1 MPRLTD
7 PSRAR
12 GWVRLAV
19 FLFLALAVARTV
31 ADVDLWGHVLFG
43 RDIVNQREIPVT
55 DTYSFTSDRAW
66 INHEWLAE
74 SIMYLS
80 YRMMGPAGLVTLRL
94 LTIVMIGVLV
104 GASIGTEHFSQAGR
118 DSLIMLG
125 VILTLP
131 RTQHVRPQLFSVV
144 LFGVL
149 LLILTRADRGN
160 RRALWLVPP
169 LMAAWANLHGGWM
182 VGLGAFGLWSACEFI
197 RDARWAARAQTV
209 MILALSVLA
218 TLVNPYGWGL
228 WRFVWTTVGVGRAD
242 IEEWSPITK
251 VSPGLLALWLTAVL
265 LAVWTAKRAGQ
276 ARRWNYLFLVAVLGL
291 LSFRVSRLD
300 AFFGLAVVMLLQPR
314 LLRGA
319 HARVSTAPTD
329 RGIIRSA
336 ALPVLVAILTPMI
349 LWVARRP
356 ISCIEMDRLN
366 WLPEGAAVEFARTNQ
381 LRGRMLTFFDW
392 GEYAIW
398 HLSPAVQVSIDGRRE
413 TVYSPSQI
421 DRHMRI
427 YSDLATDAE
436 IRNLDVDYVWLPR
449 NLQVV
454 NRFSRH
460 NWVPIY
466 DGRLS
471 VILARNPGVEFEQVP
486 AAPEHARCFPGP

>member
-1 MPRLTD
+1 MSD
-7 PSRAR
+7 PSRAQW
-12 GWVRLAV
+12 WVRLAV
-19 FLFLALAVARTV
+19 FLFLAIAVARTV

-55 DTYSFTSDRAW
+55 DPYSFTSDRPW
-66 INHEWLAE
+66 TNHEWLAE

-80 YRMMGPAGLVTLRL
+80 YRMMGPTGLVALRL
-94 LTIVMIGVLV
+94 LTIVLV
-104 GASIGTEHFSQAGR
+104 GLLVSASIRTEQMSQAGR
-118 DSLIMLG
+118 DLLIMLG

-131 RTQHVRPQLFSVV
+131 RTQHVRPQLFSVL

-182 VGLGAFGLWSACEFI
+182 VGLGTFGLWSAWAFI
-197 RDARWAARAQTV
+197 REARWAARAQTA
-209 MILALSVLA
+209 MILGLSVLA

-228 WRFVWTTVGVGRAD
+228 WRFMWATVGVGRVD
-242 IEEWSPITK
+242 IGEWSPITS
-251 VSPGLLALWLTAVL
+251 VSPGVLTLWLTAAL
-265 LAVWTAKRAGQ
+265 LAVWAAIRTSQ
-276 ARRWNYLFLVAVLGL
+276 PRRWSYLFLVAVLGL
-291 LSFRVSRLD
+291 LSYRVSRLD

-314 LLRGA
+314 VLRGA
-319 HARVSTAPTD
+319 DASVSTPPTR
-329 RGIIRSA
+329 RGLLRSA
-336 ALPVLVAILTPMI
+336 ALPVLVAIITPII
-349 LWVARRP
+349 LSASRRP
-356 ISCIEMDRLN
+356 LSCIEMDRVGF
-366 WLPEGAAVEFARTNQ
+366 LPEGAAVAFARTNH

-421 DRHMRI
+421 DRHLRI
-427 YSDLATDAE
+427 YSDLVTDAE
-436 IRNLDVDYVWLPR
+436 IQNLDADYVWLPG

-454 NRFSRH
+454 SRFSRT

-466 DGRLS
+466 TGPTS
-471 VILARNPGVEFEQVP
+471 VILARSPSQPFQQVP
-486 AAPEHARCFPGP
+486 AAPEHLRCFPGP